1 MDRALTQISGKT
13 DHKCLLNLG
22 LDHFGAWFWV
32 CSLHSNH
39 LYYAGFSFAIFA
51 VRFSLTFFWGGF
63 MLGKIEG
70 RIPCRDLFCMVS
82 ASFFFILFPFLQ
94 ITFQANLKKDTRKEF
109 RILCHLIMVVLD
121 SYFSI

>member
-1 MDRALTQISGKT
+1 
-13 DHKCLLNLG
+13 
-22 LDHFGAWFWV
+22 
-32 CSLHSNH
+32 
-39 LYYAGFSFAIFA
+39 
-51 VRFSLTFFWGGF
+51 

-109 RILCHLIMVVLD
+109 RILCHLMIVLD
-121 SYFSI
+121 SCFFYKESFSYYGFGLLLFISVQICYSIF